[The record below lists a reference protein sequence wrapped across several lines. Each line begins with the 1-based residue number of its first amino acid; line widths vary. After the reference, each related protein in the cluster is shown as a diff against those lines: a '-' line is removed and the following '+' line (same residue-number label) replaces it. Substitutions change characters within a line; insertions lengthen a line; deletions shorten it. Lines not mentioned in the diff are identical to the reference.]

1 MRIYD
6 LNNDIRRLSLSM
18 NNQNDVSEKDIMKRI
33 HFKFSLMNKYRRYLT
48 KSTNSL
54 IRDMKDYIDPEDFLK
69 EHKKDP
75 KYDDVSIYDVLN
87 GKVELGYTD
96 ADLKAKKKALEEKL
110 KNLSEEEKKKY
121 LEQSRTD
128 IIAKWNKGLKM

>member
-1 MRIYD
+1 
-6 LNNDIRRLSLSM
+6 
-18 NNQNDVSEKDIMKRI
+18 
-33 HFKFSLMNKYRRYLT
+33 
-48 KSTNSL
+48 
-54 IRDMKDYIDPEDFLK
+54 MKDYIDPEDYWK
-69 EHKKDP
+69 EHKEDP